1 MVLGMK
7 DKIDKEL
14 KQIANHLMINSSF
27 LSNLGLFHGKM
38 GIILF
43 FAHYARYT
51 KNSLY
56 DDFAGELL
64 DEVFEDIHAG
74 LSLDLENGLAGIGWG
89 LLHLLKNQFVTGDPD
104 EILMDIDSKFL
115 EVNLLRV
122 RDLSLERG
130 LEGYLCYLQERLSV
144 TRPPLFDSGY
154 INDFQ
159 KVISKNPLHCA
170 FTLSYLVE
178 KNKIEAIDNLPSKEL
193 GIYEG
198 YVGYGFQLIQ
208 QKLLQESGCAIMRL
222 VSEKVPHNY

>member
-115 EVNLLRV
+115 EVNLLRI

-130 LEGYLCYLQERLSV
+130 LEGYLCYLQERLSM
-144 TRPPLFDSGY
+144 TQSPLFDTEY

-159 KVISKNPLHCA
+159 KV
-170 FTLSYLVE
+170 LSSYSS
-178 KNKIEAIDNLPSKEL
+178 NITFNLPTLIRKNSSMSITELLKEEL
-193 GIYEG
+193 GVCDG
-198 YVGYGFQLIQ
+198 YSGIGF
-208 QKLLQESGCAIMRL
+208 KLMQR
-222 VSEKVPHNY
+222 